1 MPTLSTKRHVKERG
15 LRGAIIQFKHV
26 SKTIRLLALKG
37 DAESVVICLV

>member
-26 SKTIRLLALKG
+26 RTIRLLALKG